1 MERQGVADV
10 ALAKTYDPLIQAR
23 WYVDLLRETLRLQM
37 FIGTSDQ
44 RLDWTREFESY
55 LEDLSIPHQYAKLE
69 GVEHNLA
76 QYLRAVEPEAFEFFS
91 AHLSVSGL
99 PN

>member
-23 WYVDLLRETLRLQM
+23 WYANLLRETL
-37 FIGTSDQ
+37 
-44 RLDWTREFESY
+44 
-55 LEDLSIPHQYAKLE
+55 P
-69 GVEHNLA
+69 
-76 QYLRAVEPEAFEFFS
+76 
-91 AHLSVSGL
+91 LSVSGL